1 MSKTLAG
8 KIKAIRKQEGLS
20 QEGMAESLG
29 YTSKTTVSKL
39 ESDSVE
45 MTFDQLSRL
54 IGEYDLDAGSL
65 FPLGRIDERL
75 HKDCAICARIK
86 SILEERN
93 PHFVKELKTG
103 YVVVGDYCRFPG
115 YAVFIC
121 KSHVNDLHELPFFK
135 RTRFLTELS
144 LVEEAVYEAYK
155 PDKMNVEILGNGD
168 PHLHVHFFPRFAG
181 DTPEIGPVWRV
192 PMQEMYSKEYLL
204 EGKRLNEAVM
214 KLRSSLDRVLS
225 KHYWLLP
232 DLDDYEKEDERYLQR
247 LKRMLGKHVEV
258 KVDRPLGSA
267 HPSHPDIVYP
277 VNYGHIEP
285 MLAPDGDYQDAYVL
299 GINKAV
305 PSFSGVV
312 IAVIRRKDD
321 IEGKLVVAP
330 EGVAYSDEEILHE
343 VSFQEQYFESV
354 LLR

>member
-75 HKDCAICARIK
+75 HKGCAICTRIK
-86 SILEERN
+86 AIIEDRN

-103 YVVVGDYCRFPG
+103 YVLVGDHCRFPG

-181 DTPEIGPVWRV
+181 DTPEKGPVWWV
-192 PMQEMYSKEYLL
+192 PKQEMYAKEYLL

-214 KLRSSLDRVLS
+214 KLRSSLDQVLS

-232 DLDDYEKEDERYLQR
+232 DFDDYEKEDERYQQR
-247 LKRMLGKHVEV
+247 LKRMLGKRVEV

-267 HPSHPDIVYP
+267 HPLHPGIVYP

-312 IAVIRRKDD
+312 IAVIRRLDD

-330 EGVAYSDEEILHE
+330 EGVDYSDEEILKE
-343 VSFQEQYFESV
+343 VAFQERYFESV

>member
-54 IGEYDLDAGSL
+54 IVEYDMDAGSL
-65 FPLGRIDERL
+65 FPLGRIDERTY
-75 HKDCAICARIK
+75 KDCAICGRIK
-86 SILEERN
+86 AIRENEN

-103 YVVVGDYCRFPG
+103 YVVVGDHCRFPG

-121 KSHVNDLHELPFFK
+121 KAHVNDLHDLPFFK

-168 PHLHVHFFPRFAG
+168 EHLHVHLFPRFEG
-181 DTPEIGPVWRV
+181 DTPTKGPVWWV
-192 PMQEMYSKEYLL
+192 PKEEMFSEEYLL
-204 EGKRLNEAVM
+204 RGKKLLDAVE
-214 KLRSSLDRVLS
+214 KLRLSLDKVLT

-232 DLDDYEKEDERYLQR
+232 DIEDYEKENEMY
-247 LKRMLGKHVEV
+247 LKRLRGMIRKQVEV
-258 KVDRPLGSA
+258 KVDRPLGST
-267 HPSHPDIVYP
+267 HPLHSDIVYP

-305 PSFSGVV
+305 PSFSGIV
-312 IAVIRRKDD
+312 IAAIRRLDD
-321 IEGKLVVAP
+321 IEGKLIVAP
-330 EGVAYSDEEILHE
+330 KGIEYSDEEILKE
-343 VSFQEQYFESV
+343 VDFQEQYFESV